1 MIIKERIGV
10 YGVIINDNR
19 IALVMKKNGGYKGK
33 YDLPGGGNEHDEGII
48 DTLSRELL
56 EEIGCKVS
64 SYKLLNVYT
73 YNIKWQMDN
82 GDYEDLHHVGIIYKV
97 SIENNNIESIDNRDT
112 LFAKWIDIKDINI
125 DMVTPFTW
133 FALKELN
140 LL

>member
-133 FALKELN
+133 YALKELN